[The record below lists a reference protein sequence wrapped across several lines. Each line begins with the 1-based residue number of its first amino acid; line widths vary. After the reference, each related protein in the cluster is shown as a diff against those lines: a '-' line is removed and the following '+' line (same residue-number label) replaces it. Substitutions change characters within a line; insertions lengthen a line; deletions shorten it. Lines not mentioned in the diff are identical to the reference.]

1 METEAWVKN
10 KEGIKE
16 TSGLTIL
23 DVLKHAVKTTIYN
36 LTSKDRF
43 GLVSFS
49 DFGCV
54 EYELEYMS
62 E

>member
-1 METEAWVKN
+1 M
-10 KEGIKE
+10 
-16 TSGLTIL
+16 TIL

-36 LTSKDRF
+36 LSSKDRF

-54 EYELEYMS
+54 EYELDYMT